1 MLYLNYHFII
11 KNTNEQPIKHV
22 SGVKI
27 PSTGASVPVEL
38 SAHSSQHQDML
49 TNPEDFGS
57 CTLGISM
64 KAALHTHD

>member
-1 MLYLNYHFII
+1 MIRD
-11 KNTNEQPIKHV
+11 TDEQIYGV
-22 SGVKI
+22 WSGSI